1 MSGSYILYDY
11 WRSTASYRVR
21 IALNLLGLRYE
32 TRPINLMTGQHRAD
46 DYTALNP
53 QGLLP
58 TLLIDGQPFTQS
70 LAILEYLHGRTP
82 GSCLLPKDS
91 YGQYLTRQLS
101 YAIAMEIHP
110 VCNLSVA
117 SHAAELSGGGE
128 QVKKAW
134 MQHFIT
140 RGLHAVEDMLPGGD
154 SFALGPVPGM
164 ADVCL
169 IPQLYNAARW
179 DVDLT
184 PFPRIRAVAAAC
196 DAREAFRQ
204 AHPDQVGPPPE

>member
-11 WRSTASYRVR
+11 WRSSASYRVR
-21 IALNLLGLRYE
+21 IALNLLGLPFE
-32 TRPINLMTGQHRAD
+32 TRPINLVTGQHRTD

-58 TLLIDGQPFTQS
+58 TLLIDGQPFAQS
-70 LAILEYLHGRTP
+70 LAILEYLHAQIP
-82 GSCLLPKDS
+82 GSTLLPADS

-110 VCNLSVA
+110 VCNLHVA
-117 SHAAELSGGGE
+117 SHAAELSGGGDAA
-128 QVKKAW
+128 KRDW

-140 RGLHAVEDMLPGGD
+140 RGLHAVEDILPGG
-154 SFALGPVPGM
+154 SRFSLGASPGM

-169 IPQLYNAARW
+169 IPQLYNATRW
-179 DVDLT
+179 GVDLA
-184 PFPRIRAVAAAC
+184 PFPRIQSVAEAC
-196 DAREAFRQ
+196 DELEAFRR
-204 AHPDQVGPPPE
+204 AHPDQVGPPPD